1 MNECY
6 ANIIVDISH
15 EKLDKIFQF
24 RIPKELENYVK
35 AGMVVEFPFG
45 AGNRITKGFV
55 VGITK
60 ECDYPKEKIKSI
72 LRIVEKEMGMER
84 EFILLAEFISKNY
97 GSTMLQA
104 LKTVV
109 PVKEKIQAVEDSIL
123 TLKTSKEEAERLLCT
138 YEMKNYKAKARLLQS
153 LLEAPEYQR
162 KKSYIIKNKI
172 ATGAVI
178 KSFEESGIL
187 QIEKERNYRNP
198 DSLLELQKV
207 FQEKQLFLSEIQKKC
222 VEEIWQESH
231 SFYPPKAHLLY
242 GVTGSGKTV
251 VYMELIKRTLEEGR
265 QAIVLIPEIALTFQ
279 TVERFRELFG
289 ERVSFMHSKL
299 SKGERFDQFERAMK
313 GEIDIMVGPRSAL
326 FTPFKNLGMIVVDE
340 EHEQSYKSETMPKY
354 HAREVAVERAR
365 QNHGFVVLG
374 SATPSVE
381 TYYKAQRGEYRLHIL
396 KERFENRAMAKVEIV
411 DLRDELRKGNR
422 SIISDKLRELV
433 TDRLNKKEQ
442 IMLFIN
448 RRGFAGFVSCRACG
462 EVIKCPH
469 CDVSL
474 SLHKNGKMICHYCG
488 YETEAKK
495 LCPKCGSKYIG
506 AFKAGTQQ
514 IEEIV
519 KKEFPMAK
527 VLRMDLDTTRS
538 KEGHGKILSAFA
550 KGEADI
556 LIGTQMIV
564 KGHDFPKVTLVGALA
579 ADMSLY
585 ANDYHAAER
594 TFSLLTQAAGRAGRG
609 NREGNVVIQT
619 YNPENYS
626 IVAAA
631 KQDYDLFYEQEI
643 SYRKLSNY
651 PPVRNLLAILMTSL
665 NEEALEKFAQEI
677 KGKILEEQAVGTA
690 VIGPASASISKVQD
704 YYRKVIYVKQEN
716 YDILTKVKDRIEKYM
731 KEEKMDSDCFL
742 QFDFNPMNTY

>member
-24 RIPKELENYVK
+24 RIPEELKENVK
-35 AGMVVEFPFG
+35 VGMVAEFPFG

-55 VGITK
+55 VGITDT
-60 ECDYPKEKIKSI
+60 CDYPKEKIKSI
-72 LRIVEKEMGMER
+72 LGIVEKEMGVER

-109 PVKEKIQAVEDSIL
+109 PVKEKVQAVEDGIL
-123 TLKTSKEEAERLLCT
+123 TLKLPEKEAVRLLRI
-138 YEMKNYKAKARLLQS
+138 YEMKNYKAKARLLQKM
-153 LLEAPEYQR
+153 LETTNHQL

-172 ATGAVI
+172 ATTAVI
-178 KSFEESGIL
+178 KSFEEAGIL

-198 DSLLELQKV
+198 DNLLQLQKV
-207 FQEKQLFLSEIQKKC
+207 FQEKQLFLSEIQKQC

-231 SFYPPKAHLLY
+231 SFYPPKAHLLH

-251 VYMELIKRTLEEGR
+251 VYMELIRRTLAEGR

-299 SKGERFDQFERAMK
+299 SKGERFDQFERAIK
-313 GEIDIMVGPRSAL
+313 GGIDIMVGPRSAL

-354 HAREVAVERAR
+354 HAREVAIERAR

-381 TYYKAQRGEYRLHIL
+381 SYYKAQRGEYKLHTL
-396 KERFENRAMAKVEIV
+396 KERFENRAMAQVEIV
-411 DLRDELRKGNR
+411 DLREELRRGNR
-422 SIISDKLRELV
+422 CIISERLRELI
-433 TDRLNKKEQ
+433 TDRLGKKEQ

-514 IEEIV
+514 IEELV
-519 KKEFPMAK
+519 RKEFPTAR
-527 VLRMDLDTTRS
+527 VLRMDLDTTKN

-550 KGEADI
+550 RGDADI

-594 TFSLLTQAAGRAGRG
+594 TFNLLTQAAGRAGRG
-609 NREGNVVIQT
+609 DREGNVVIQT

-626 IVAAA
+626 IEAAA
-631 KQDYDLFYEQEI
+631 RQDYELFYQQEI

-651 PPVRNLLAILMTSL
+651 PPVRNLLAILMISL

-677 KGKILEEQAVGTA
+677 KGKILQKQTEGMA

-716 YDILTKVKDRIEKYM
+716 YDILTKVKDDIEQYI
-731 KEEKMDSDCFL
+731 KEEKKSDCFL